1 MHNPHHGI
9 ISFINVCDHFT
20 DKHHCWWKLKYIQGM
35 PQSISRVI
43 NDYGR
48 WYSGRSSMAYW
59 KEKDQNGT
67 AGGDYLNTRIRYSW
81 TMPLYKSS
89 LVSVRVHEEVLDG
102 SWHCRIDQARTW
114 HARSAKS
121 LIVLSCVG
129 RSLGPDEWILH
140 MNLQCVHMFLFLKYT
155 MLWHVEQAN
164 YFFKRNRPSKLLV
177 HFKIK

>member
-1 MHNPHHGI
+1 MGLRLDGRTECMANVVYYMHNPHHGI

-102 SWHCRIDQARTW
+102 SWHWSSSHMACTLRKVWLCWWVVLVDLLDQMNEY
-114 HARSAKS
+114 S
-121 LIVLSCVG
+121 ICVT
-129 RSLGPDEWILH
+129 P
-140 MNLQCVHMFLFLKYT
+140 
-155 MLWHVEQAN
+155 
-164 YFFKRNRPSKLLV
+164 
-177 HFKIK
+177 